1 MPAFDTPNG
10 FRMTTTNS
18 SLSTRPLTIISG
30 GQTGVDRAAL
40 DMAMALKLPHTGWCP
55 RGRLAEDGPIDPVY
69 NLQETSTSTYSQ
81 RTHRNV
87 TDSDGTMIIYLSVL
101 SGGSLLTSQSA
112 KKAGRPLLLVDLESA
127 NDKNFQTVL
136 SWLDDERIHFLNV
149 AGPRE
154 STHPGIY
161 NRASIFLRRLLSPSA

>member
-1 MPAFDTPNG
+1 MPVFDTRNG
-10 FRMTTTNS
+10 FRMTIATS
-18 SLSTRPLTIISG
+18 SISSRPLTIISG

-40 DMAMALKLPHTGWCP
+40 DIAIALKLPHTGWCP
-55 RGRLAEDGPIDPVY
+55 RGRLAEDGQIDQIY
-69 NLQETSTSTYSQ
+69 NLQETSKSIYSQ

-87 TDSDGTMIIYLSVL
+87 MDSDGTLIIYVSILA
-101 SGGSLLTSQSA
+101 GGSLLTSQSA
-112 KKAGRPLLLVDLESA
+112 KTAARPLVLVDLANA
-127 NDKNFQTVL
+127 NDETFPTVL
-136 SWLDDERIHFLNV
+136 SWLDAERVHFLNV